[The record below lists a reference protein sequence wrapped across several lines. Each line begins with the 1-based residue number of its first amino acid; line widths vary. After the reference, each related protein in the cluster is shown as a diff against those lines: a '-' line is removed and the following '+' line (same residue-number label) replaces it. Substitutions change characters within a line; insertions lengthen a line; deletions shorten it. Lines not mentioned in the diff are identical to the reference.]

1 MPAFGTKIKGFI
13 RVPSKEIY
21 NFYFTCDD
29 GGVLKI
35 ADQLVVDN
43 DGQHAPVMK
52 SGQIALEAG
61 YHPIDIDFIE
71 AGGGFTL
78 KLYYSINGSEP
89 QPIPDNWFY
98 Y

>member
-1 MPAFGTKIKGFI
+1 LIRIPEKG
-13 RVPSKEIY
+13 IY

-35 ADQLVVDN
+35 AEQIVSDN

-61 YHPIDIDFIE
+61 YHPIDVDFIE

-78 KLYYSINGSEP
+78 KLYYSVNNSEP

-98 Y
+98 H